1 MGTDIRTKH
10 KKVEATTYNIIHIY
24 YIIQNFREH
33 ANASLRFLYVSI
45 LVIYNINS

>member
-45 LVIYNINS
+45 YWLFII